1 MNHQLHTMKIN
12 FGMIVNS
19 LLIPC
24 FFYGFLVALCMKF
37 DGIIETSIFI
47 LLIPLWVIILPIVI
61 FIVIKGVATKNS
73 RANKCEKITLSLMVP
88 CKFILFYSF
97 LGGFLASFILLLLY
111 VEKVIEKPKIFYL
124 LIPCFTSI
132 ICLYLY
138 MRCLIKHQRIHPK
151 DWCLANYWWLK
162 RLLVQM

>member
-1 MNHQLHTMKIN
+1 MNHEFHTMKIN

-88 CKFILFYSF
+88 C
-97 LGGFLASFILLLLY
+97 GFLASFILLLLN

-151 DWCLANYWWLK
+151 D
-162 RLLVQM
+162 